1 MFEKWSQTLLQAF
14 AFLPALATAQSVFAH
29 VIVGNNGAYTIE
41 NWTNDIVLASSF
53 GIDAFVLNIGTPF
66 EGTTATQ
73 LVRPHLQYRVA
84 QD

>member
-1 MFEKWSQTLLQAF
+1 MIGTWSQMLLQAL
-14 AFLPALATAQSVFAH
+14 ALLPALATAQSVFAH

-41 NWTNDIVLASSF
+41 NWTNDILLASGF

-73 LVRPHLQYRVA
+73 LVRLSGI
-84 QD
+84 